1 MMRTDGLV
9 YGIKSLLDRAAVPLY
24 KARLQPFSP
33 GYETTKRRIIESA
46 IDNGVLLDGRD
57 LPTGYGIAM
66 DERVVEYPWLFG
78 RLKSVG
84 KMLDAGSTFNHDFL
98 LTRSPLKGADLT
110 VMTLA
115 PEKRCYWYLGC
126 SYVFGDLRKTY
137 FADGAFDT
145 IASIST
151 IEHIGLDNTML
162 YTSASE
168 YAESNEYGFVAAV
181 KEFRRIIRP
190 GGTCFI
196 SVPFGRRDSFGWYQV
211 FDLAKVDAVVEAFQP
226 TSHQIDYFGY
236 TKNGWSRGDRVLLSN
251 ATVYDV
257 RTGKGWHSD
266 RAAASRAIACLQLNA

>member
-1 MMRTDGLV
+1 MRTDGPV
-9 YGIKSLLDRAAVPLY
+9 YRIKSILDRAASPFY
-24 KARLQPFSP
+24 KAHLKPFSP
-33 GYETTKRRIIESA
+33 GYETTRRRLIESA
-46 IDNGVLLDGRD
+46 IDNGLLLGDRD
-57 LPTGYGIAM
+57 LPSGFGIAM

-98 LTRSPLKGADLT
+98 LTRPPLKGADLT
-110 VMTLA
+110 IMTLA
-115 PEKRCYWYLGC
+115 PEKRCYWYFGC

-137 FADGAFDT
+137 FADRTFDT
-145 IASIST
+145 IASVST

-168 YAESNEYGFVAAV
+168 FAESDQYGFILAV
-181 KEFRRIIRP
+181 KEFKRVIKP

-196 SVPFGRRDSFGWYQV
+196 SVPFGKSANFGWYQV
-211 FDLAKVDAVVEAFQP
+211 FDSAKVDAIVEAFQP

-236 TKNGWSRGDRVLLSN
+236 TENGWARGNGILLSD

-257 RTGKGWHSD
+257 RTGKGWRSD